1 MQSVPRYTAGSHAK
15 HARNILT
22 LANGNDNAVQ
32 VGLDGFR
39 RGLEKPIGTYYQGV
53 DPADVALHVARS
65 TASF

>member
-1 MQSVPRYTAGSHAK
+1 M
-15 HARNILT
+15 LT
-22 LANGNDNAVQ
+22 LANLNDNAVE